1 MIPGSKSLN
10 PHELA
15 HKWVK
20 DFGTRPR
27 YEHKSGASAS
37 RYANIGGCGL
47 WECAARNN
55 PLVSQNPQPKSLTP
69 HELAHK
75 WGKDFGTR
83 PRYEHKSGAS
93 ASRYANIGGCGLWEC
108 AVRNNPLVSQNPL
121 LKNRGYNMLKFILF
135 LF

>member
-1 MIPGSKSLN
+1 MIPGSKGLN

-37 RYANIGGCGL
+37 RYANIGENCG
-47 WECAARNN
+47 
-55 PLVSQNPQPKSLTP
+55 STKY
-69 HELAHK
+69 
-75 WGKDFGTR
+75 GTIR
-83 PRYEHKSGAS
+83 MAS
-93 ASRYANIGGCGLWEC
+93 FNLNIFLF
-108 AVRNNPLVSQNPL
+108 QNPL